1 MKPIRIEMTNF
12 GPYRREVLDFSS
24 LDENSLFLISGRT
37 GAGKSSIFD
46 AMTYALYDKT
56 SSDRPVNE
64 LRSSFAELKDPR
76 TKVVF
81 YFEHHNQLYRL
92 ERELDLKPRKG
103 LDRGKGIGTSKAS
116 LSVVDGVGGLE
127 LDKLAGKPKDT
138 NQAVV
143 DLLRLTSEQF
153 KQIILLPQYQF
164 SQFLKSPTSEKI
176 PILRQ
181 IFGTQVFAQFEEN
194 LAHKWSQAKQK
205 QSQFQTNLDAHFASQ
220 IWTPEERTTFAE
232 LTSEQRLSQAHE
244 HLQHYQKELTAA
256 KQKKAVAEKS
266 AREADLAYQ
275 AAQGLAAQFQD
286 RRSKQ
291 VQYQEQIVDQAEDY
305 QKKQAKLNQLNFA
318 AGLSD
323 LVKEENSKQKRAQEL
338 DRSQTNLQEEVAKR
352 QEKLAPLDK
361 QLVKLQGQK
370 IQAEKS
376 QAEIENLSLALSSAQ
391 TLTKQTAE
399 LTAAELG
406 LKKLADD
413 QKKLLNQEQEL
424 SQNKADLE
432 ASLISEQELQDL
444 KEIRQE
450 AQHLIDGDLS
460 DSLQKLAQ
468 LQEEQKSLSD
478 RQVAIGQAQD
488 KLESDLIDVRS
499 RLKTMKQD
507 QLKLMVAKL
516 QTELEEGSPCP
527 VCGSFDHPGVQVG
540 SVDEETL
547 VDLSQKVEDLEAQLV
562 NKQEALQAKQFE
574 ADQLKSQLA
583 DNRRIRKDLQENL
596 ASSYQI
602 LREKTSSYL
611 SDFIWETAYSDY
623 FGQVI
628 KHQLDQQYQDIVAK
642 KTKQIQ
648 QLEQLT
654 QNLASLDQIKQKV
667 QQDMA
672 GLSGQIKTLKQSQS
686 QLNEVYPDLKTPDY
700 YQQEIANRREAYQQ
714 FRREFESCQ
723 QQVASQKEALS
734 SLQGRLASL
743 TESLQ
748 ANRADLKA
756 LTKQLES
763 KLADS
768 RALTHERSE
777 LQEWLT
783 ELAAGQQLTLQ
794 AWLTEYQQHR
804 RSLEASLADLNQ
816 VLADQSEPDLLVLAQ
831 QKEEA
836 ESALNQAASQL
847 ALSEHHRDQ
856 VVQLVAEIE
865 NIVAQA
871 GHHLEKFS
879 QLTQLKNIISGTETG
894 SQRLKL
900 ETYVIQAYL
909 EEILTYANDHYIGLL
924 SNQQFEFLIG
934 REGSGNSQS
943 GLEINIYD
951 RTNNKELPAASLSGG
966 ETFIASLAIA
976 LSMSEVV
983 QNTSNG
989 ALVETL
995 FIDEG
1000 FGSLDE
1006 DTLDK
1011 AIAVLEQIGQNRMV
1025 GVISHVKEMKDTIQQ
1040 QVLIEKGLDGSSR
1053 IKVKATSF

>member
-46 AMTYALYDKT
+46 AMVYALYDKT
-56 SSDRPVNE
+56 SGDRPVNE
-64 LRSSFAELKDPR
+64 LRSSFAGFKDPR

-103 LDRGKGIGTSKAS
+103 LDRGKGIGTSKAN
-116 LSVVDGVGGLE
+116 LAVVDGVGGLE

-143 DLLRLTSEQF
+143 DLLGLTSEQF

-181 IFGTQVFAQFEEN
+181 IFGTQVFAKFEED
-194 LAHKWSQAKQK
+194 LAQKWSLARQEQR
-205 QSQFQTNLDAHFASQ
+205 QFQTNLEAHFASQ
-220 IWTPEERTTFAE
+220 IWTPEERATFAE
-232 LTSEQRLSQAHE
+232 LTNEQRLSQIQK
-244 HLQHYQKELTAA
+244 LLKDYQEELTAA
-256 KQKKAVAEKS
+256 RQKKAVAEKS

-275 AAQGLAAQFQD
+275 AAQGLSAQFQD
-286 RRSKQ
+286 RQSKQ
-291 VQYQEQIVDQAEDY
+291 AQYQEQIVDQAEDY
-305 QKKQAKLNQLNFA
+305 QEKQAKLNQLNFA

-323 LVKEENSKQKRAQEL
+323 LVKEENSKQRRVQEL
-338 DRSQTNLQEEVAKR
+338 DRSLTNLQEDLAKKR
-352 QEKLAPLDK
+352 EELEPLEK
-361 QLVKLQGQK
+361 QLATLQEQEVE
-370 IQAEKS
+370 AEES
-376 QAEIENLSLALSSAQ
+376 QAEIENLSLALSGAQ
-391 TLTKQTAE
+391 TLAKQTAE

-406 LKKLADD
+406 LKKLVDD
-413 QKKLLNQEQEL
+413 QKKLVNQEQEL
-424 SQNKADLE
+424 SQSKADLE
-432 ASLISEQELQDL
+432 ASLISEQELQAL

-450 AQHLIDGDLS
+450 AQYLIDGDLS

-468 LQEEQKSLSD
+468 LQKESESLSD
-478 RQVAIGQAQD
+478 RQTATGQAQD
-488 KLESDLIDVRS
+488 RLESELADLRS
-499 RLKTMKQD
+499 QLKAMKQA

-516 QTELEEGSPCP
+516 QTELEDGSPCP
-527 VCGSFDHPGVQVG
+527 VCGSFDHPGIQVG

-562 NKQEALQAKQFE
+562 NKQKALQVKQFE
-574 ADQLKSQLA
+574 AGQLKSQLS
-583 DNRRIRKDLQENL
+583 DNRRTRKDLQENL
-596 ASSYQI
+596 SSSYQI
-602 LREKTSSYL
+602 LQERVSSYL
-611 SDFIWETAYSDY
+611 SDFIWEATYSDR
-623 FGQVI
+623 FGQAL
-628 KHQLDQQYQDIVAK
+628 KDYLDQQYQDSSAK
-642 KTKQIQ
+642 KTKQDR
-648 QLEQLT
+648 QLEQLI
-654 QNLASLDQIKQKV
+654 QDLASLDQIKQKL
-667 QQDMA
+667 QQESA
-672 GLSGQIKTLKQSQS
+672 GLSGQIKTLKQSQN
-686 QLNEVYPDLKTPDY
+686 QLNGAYPELKTPDY
-700 YQQEIANRREAYQQ
+700 YQQEIANRRGAYRQ
-714 FRREFESCQ
+714 FRKELEACQ
-723 QQVASQKEALS
+723 KKVASQKEALS

-748 ANRADLKA
+748 TNQADLKA
-756 LTKQLES
+756 LTEQLES
-763 KLADS
+763 QLADS
-768 RALTHERSE
+768 KSLTHERSE
-777 LQEWLT
+777 LQGWLT
-783 ELAAGQQLTLQ
+783 DLAAGQQLTLQ
-794 AWLTEYQQHR
+794 AWLTEYQQR
-804 RSLEASLADLNQ
+804 RQGLEASLADLNQ
-816 VLADQSEPDLLVLAQ
+816 SLANQSEPDLSALAQ

-847 ALSEHHRDQ
+847 ALSQHHRDQ

-865 NIVAQA
+865 NLVAKA
-871 GHHLEKFS
+871 GHHLEEFS

-900 ETYVIQAYL
+900 ETYVIRAYL

-934 REGSGNSQS
+934 KEGSGNSQS

-1040 QVLIEKGLDGSSR
+1040 QVLIDKGLDGSSR
-1053 IKVKATSF
+1053 IKVKAG